1 MSPTRRTRSPQV
13 RYRVTVAELVGDTAT
28 VVMEATGAGFHAA
41 IGDLEGDRLLAEHGV
56 GGDPHLLEHLA
67 ELIAYH
73 PTGRHRR
80 TR

>member
-13 RYRVTVAELVGDTAT
+13 RYRVTVAELVGEHAT

-41 IGDLEGDRLLAEHGV
+41 VGDLEGDRLLAEHVV
-56 GGDPHLLEHLA
+56 GGGPHLLEHLA
-67 ELIAYH
+67 ELIANH

-80 TR
+80 AR

>member
-1 MSPTRRTRSPQV
+1 MSPTRPTRSPQV

-41 IGDLEGDRLLAEHGV
+41 VGDLQGDCLLAEHGV

-67 ELIAYH
+67 ELIANH

>member
-1 MSPTRRTRSPQV
+1 VSPTRRTRSPQV

-41 IGDLEGDRLLAEHGV
+41 VGDLDGDRLLAEHGV

-67 ELIAYH
+67 ELIANH

>member
-1 MSPTRRTRSPQV
+1 V

-41 IGDLEGDRLLAEHGV
+41 AGDLEGDRLLAEHGV

-67 ELIAYH
+67 ELIANH